1 MKPVKASATPSTSD
15 AVSRRRHIRSL
26 DELTMSF
33 RPLEP
38 MSYNLIES
46 TQDSS
51 VKGHCACPR
60 PAASF
65 AAHAPHASGCQEC
78 KFANYPVFSS
88 NRSGYGRAGGVW
100 IAQARQMWRFRH
112 GRCHAAPA
120 QAGSE
125 GRPPEGGGGR
135 EEDRGLVDQPGRTF

>member
-51 VKGHCACPR
+51 VKGQCACPR

-78 KFANYPVFSS
+78 KFANYPVF
-88 NRSGYGRAGGVW
+88 RRTGAGTV
-100 IAQARQMWRFRH
+100 A
-112 GRCHAAPA
+112 
-120 QAGSE
+120 
-125 GRPPEGGGGR
+125 R
-135 EEDRGLVDQPGRTF
+135 EEFGSHRPDKCGDSAMADAAQRQ